1 MNNHWSEYWQQGHT
15 TSFGEAISGN
25 YEGILKSVWQ
35 PIFNGLTEDF
45 LVVDVGTGNGSLPLL
60 LRDGLLTS
68 ELTGKVI
75 GVDLAEVS
83 LVNSE
88 NQNGHKIDIAL
99 MSNTRCEELPFESN
113 SVDLYISQFGFE
125 YSNVQKSLEEATRV
139 LKDGGQFAIV
149 FHHSRS
155 MILNR
160 NRKILTLIEKEEVNL
175 LINCLTKMANAMGN
189 ITSQKDVERIKKDP
203 KCEDIRAEINH
214 LIKLLVVFD
223 EAAAQDSDLMRF
235 VAEFFKA
242 GLFWPVTKK
251 LQFIEFITI
260 QMETLRLRL
269 TELINASFDESKLAI
284 FVDKLHQNNMMLNEL
299 KVLKSE
305 QNEVLSWYLYAT
317 KFIYQL
323 ENR

>member
-35 PIFNGLTEDF
+35 PIFNGLNEDF

-99 MSNTRCEELPFESN
+99 MSNTRCEQLPLESN

-125 YSNVQKSLEEATRV
+125 YSNVEKSLEEATRV
-139 LKDGGQFAIV
+139 LKDGGQFGIV

-284 FVDKLHQNNMMLNEL
+284 FVDKLYQNNMMLNEL

-305 QNEVLSWYLYAT
+305 QNEVLSWYLHAT

-323 ENR
+323 ESR

>member
-35 PIFNGLTEDF
+35 PIFNGLNEDF

-99 MSNTRCEELPFESN
+99 MSNTRCEQLPLESN

-125 YSNVQKSLEEATRV
+125 YSNVEKSLEEATRV
-139 LKDGGQFAIV
+139 LKDGGQFGIV

-269 TELINASFDESKLAI
+269 TELVNASFDESKLAI

-305 QNEVLSWYLYAT
+305 QNEVLSWYLHTT
-317 KFIYQL
+317 KFICQL